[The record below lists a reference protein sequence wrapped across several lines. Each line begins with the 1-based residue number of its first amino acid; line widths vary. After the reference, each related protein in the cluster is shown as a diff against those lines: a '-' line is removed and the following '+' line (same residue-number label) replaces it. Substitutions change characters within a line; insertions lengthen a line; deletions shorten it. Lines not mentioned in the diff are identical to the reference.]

1 MTEPGGKLKPCAEPL
16 SCAVATPNLRKARR
30 RMPAQEIRQT
40 VRELRA
46 LFGPV
51 LVRSLICLV
60 YGLITVFW
68 QEPSL
73 MLVRWVLG
81 LYLIAQ
87 GIGLIYMQRSLN
99 EHVYG
104 SRGSSSSVIQ
114 SFAIL
119 YLLGGVLTVAFA
131 ASLPILVLIAGLIL
145 TVCGITELLQGMRTT
160 STSAMSKDWKIAG
173 LVTFLTGAALFL
185 VGEIGPKA
193 SFGVTGGGAIIVG
206 IFLLLAALTFRHDAV
221 ALEQQNPGD

>member
-1 MTEPGGKLKPCAEPL
+1 MSAPET
-16 SCAVATPNLRKARR
+16 
-30 RMPAQEIRQT
+30 RQT

-51 LVRSLICLV
+51 LTRALIYLV

-68 QEPSL
+68 QEPTL
-73 MLVRWVLG
+73 MIVRWILG

-87 GIGLIYMQRSLN
+87 GIALIYMQRSLN

-104 SRGSSSSVIQ
+104 QRGPSSSVIQ
-114 SFAIL
+114 SYAIL

-131 ASLPILVLIAGLIL
+131 ESLPILVLIAGLIL
-145 TVCGITELLQGMRTT
+145 SICGVTELLQGMRT
-160 STSAMSKDWKIAG
+160 SATSAMSKDWKIAG

-185 VGEIGPKA
+185 IGEIGPKA
-193 SFGVTGGGAIIVG
+193 AFGVTGGGAIIVG
-206 IFLLLAALTFRHDAV
+206 IFMVLAALTFRHDAA
-221 ALEQQNPGD
+221 ALEQQNSGD